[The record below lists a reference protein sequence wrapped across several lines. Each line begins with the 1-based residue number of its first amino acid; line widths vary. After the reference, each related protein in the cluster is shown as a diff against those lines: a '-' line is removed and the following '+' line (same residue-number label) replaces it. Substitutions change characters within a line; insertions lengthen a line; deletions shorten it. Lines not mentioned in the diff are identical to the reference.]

1 MRSIGIEEEFL
12 LVSPDGTPRAVAA
25 AVLQHASA
33 RTPEPG
39 NDAAPGGELEKE
51 FTQEQVETST
61 HPCTDL
67 DALLTEVRSGRAR
80 ADASAQH
87 AGARVAALGTAPQRV
102 EATVIA
108 NHRARQI
115 RTEFGQVARD
125 QLTCGCHV
133 HVEVQDDDEGV
144 VILDHLRRWSP
155 VLLALS
161 ANSPYY
167 QGEDTSYASFR
178 SQVWGRWPTAGPTAP
193 FGDVATYRGVVRDLL
208 ASGTILDDGMIYFD
222 ARLSSRFPTVEVRVT
237 DVCLEA
243 EHAGVLAALVRARGE
258 TASRQWRAGA
268 PAPPVGATEL
278 RAWSWRASKSG
289 AEAELV
295 DPGTGG
301 PAPAEVVVARL
312 LRLLRPVLADL
323 GEEEPVATV
332 VAGILRHGSGARR
345 QRAAYAL
352 HGDVRDVVRAALE
365 LTHRPAAGS
374 PAAGAA

>member
-33 RTPEPG
+33 RTPEVAE
-39 NDAAPGGELEKE
+39 DAGPGGELEKE

-67 DALLTEVRSGRAR
+67 DALLTEVCAGRSR

-102 EATVIA
+102 EGTVIA

-133 HVEVQDDDEGV
+133 HVEVEDDDEGV
-144 VILDHLRRWSP
+144 VIIDHLRRWTP

-161 ANSPYY
+161 ANSPYH
-167 QGEDTSYASFR
+167 QGTDTSYASFR

-193 FGDVATYRGVVRDLL
+193 FGDVATYRSVVQDLL

-222 ARLSSRFPTVEVRVT
+222 ARLSARYPTVEVRVP
-237 DVCLEA
+237 DVCLDPA
-243 EHAGVLAALVRARGE
+243 DAVLQGALVRALAD
-258 TASRQWRAGA
+258 TA
-268 PAPPVGATEL
+268 V
-278 RAWSWRASKSG
+278 
-289 AEAELV
+289 AEAQRPALRGQPRTEVVRVAAGRAARSGLTGGLV
-295 DPGTGG
+295 DPVHGTT
-301 PAPAEVVVARL
+301 APA
-312 LRLLRPVLADL
+312 AD
-323 GEEEPVATV
+323 V
-332 VAGILRHGSGARR
+332 VAGLLAH
-345 QRAAYAL
+345 
-352 HGDVRDVVRAALE
+352 VRPALE
-365 LTHRPAAGS
+365 ASGDLEWVTSHVKEVLARGN
-374 PAAGAA
+374 GAIQQRRWREEGADDSTLVARAVEATLA

>member
-33 RTPEPG
+33 RTPEVTD
-39 NDAAPGGELEKE
+39 DAGPGGELEKE

-67 DALLTEVRSGRAR
+67 DALLTEVRAGRSR
-80 ADASAQH
+80 ADSSAQH

-102 EATVIA
+102 EGTVIA

-144 VILDHLRRWSP
+144 VVLDHLRRWTP

-193 FGDVATYRGVVRDLL
+193 FGDVATYRAVVRQLL
-208 ASGTILDDGMIYFD
+208 GSGTILDDGMIYFD
-222 ARLSSRFPTVEVRVT
+222 ARLSARYPTVEVRVP
-237 DVCLEA
+237 DVCLDPA
-243 EHAGVLAALVRARGE
+243 DAVLQGALVRALADTAVARSDAERAAE
-258 TASRQWRAGA
+258 TADQPRTEMMRVAAWRAARSGLSGQLVSPVHGASAPAADVVGELLAHARPALEAAGDLEWVSSRLKELLARGNGAIRQRQWRADGA
-268 PAPPVGATEL
+268 DDTEL
-278 RAWSWRASKSG
+278 
-289 AEAELV
+289 
-295 DPGTGG
+295 
-301 PAPAEVVVARL
+301 VARA
-312 LRLLRPVLADL
+312 VEATLA
-323 GEEEPVATV
+323 
-332 VAGILRHGSGARR
+332 
-345 QRAAYAL
+345 
-352 HGDVRDVVRAALE
+352 
-365 LTHRPAAGS
+365 
-374 PAAGAA
+374 

>member
-33 RTPEPG
+33 RTPEPDQ
-39 NDAAPGGELEKE
+39 DAGPGGELEKE

-87 AGARVAALGTAPQRV
+87 AGARVAALATAPQRV

-115 RTEFGQVARD
+115 RSEFGQVARE

-133 HVEVQDDDEGV
+133 HVEVEDDHEGV
-144 VILDHLRRWSP
+144 VILDHLRRWTP

-161 ANSPYY
+161 ANSPYH

-193 FGDVATYRGVVRDLL
+193 FGDVATYRSVVRDLL

-222 ARLSSRFPTVEVRVT
+222 ARLSARYPTVEVRVP
-237 DVCLEA
+237 DVCLDPA
-243 EHAGVLAALVRARGE
+243 DAVLQGALVRALAD
-258 TASRQWRAGA
+258 TAVEHAGRPDLEQPRTEVMRVAAWRAARSGLSGGLVSPALGTSA
-268 PAPPVGATEL
+268 PAADVV
-278 RAWSWRASKSG
+278 
-289 AEAELV
+289 AELLAHV
-295 DPGTGG
+295 RPALEASGDLEWVSSHVKEVLARGNGAIQQRRWRDGG
-301 PAPAEVVVARL
+301 ADDSALVARA
-312 LRLLRPVLADL
+312 VEATLA
-323 GEEEPVATV
+323 
-332 VAGILRHGSGARR
+332 
-345 QRAAYAL
+345 
-352 HGDVRDVVRAALE
+352 
-365 LTHRPAAGS
+365 
-374 PAAGAA
+374 

>member
-12 LVSPDGTPRAVAA
+12 LVSPDGAPRAVAG

-33 RTPEPG
+33 RMPERAAAATPG
-39 NDAAPGGELEKE
+39 TTPGGELEKE

-133 HVEVQDDDEGV
+133 HVEVRDDDEGV
-144 VILDHLRRWSP
+144 VILDHLRRWTP

-193 FGDVATYRGVVRDLL
+193 FGDVATYRSVVRDLL

-222 ARLSSRFPTVEVRVT
+222 ARLSARYPTVEVRVP
-237 DVCLEA
+237 DVCLDPA
-243 EHAGVLAALVRARGE
+243 DAVLQGALVRALAD
-258 TASRQWRAGA
+258 TAVAESGRAPVLAQPRTEVMRVAAWRAA
-268 PAPPVGATEL
+268 
-278 RAWSWRASKSG
+278 RSG
-289 AEAELV
+289 LSGGLV
-295 DPGTGG
+295 DPLRGTT
-301 PAPAEVVVARL
+301 APAADVVAEL
-312 LRLLRPVLADL
+312 LAHVRPALEACGDLEWVTSHLKEVLARGNGAVQQRRWREDGADDSAL
-323 GEEEPVATV
+323 VA
-332 VAGILRHGSGARR
+332 
-345 QRAAYAL
+345 RAVEATLA
-352 HGDVRDVVRAALE
+352 
-365 LTHRPAAGS
+365 
-374 PAAGAA
+374 

>member
-12 LVSPDGTPRAVAA
+12 LVSADGTPRAVAA

-33 RTPEPG
+33 HGPQVPD
-39 NDAAPGGELEKE
+39 DAGPGGELEKE

-102 EATVIA
+102 EGTVIA
-108 NHRARQI
+108 NYRARQI

-133 HVEVQDDDEGV
+133 HVEVQDDAEGV
-144 VILDHLRRWSP
+144 VILDHLRRWTP

-167 QGEDTSYASFR
+167 RGEDTSYASFR

-193 FGDVATYRGVVRDLL
+193 FGDVATYRSVVRDLL
-208 ASGTILDDGMIYFD
+208 GSGTILDDGMIYFD
-222 ARLSSRFPTVEVRVT
+222 ARLSARYPTVEVRVP
-237 DVCLEA
+237 DVCLDPA
-243 EHAGVLAALVRARGE
+243 DAVLQGALVRALAD
-258 TASRQWRAGA
+258 TA
-268 PAPPVGATEL
+268 V
-278 RAWSWRASKSG
+278 
-289 AEAELV
+289 AEAEQGDHPVVDQPRTEVVRVAAWRAARSGLSGVLV
-295 DPGTGG
+295 SPLHGSS
-301 PAPAEVVVARL
+301 APAADVVNELLSHVRPALESSGDLEWVSSRLKELLARGNGAVQQRRWREAGADDAALVARA
-312 LRLLRPVLADL
+312 VEATLA
-323 GEEEPVATV
+323 
-332 VAGILRHGSGARR
+332 
-345 QRAAYAL
+345 
-352 HGDVRDVVRAALE
+352 
-365 LTHRPAAGS
+365 
-374 PAAGAA
+374 